1 MKKMKSLFD
10 IINSSLIEGVLPKN
24 FSLPSID
31 DGKIKWADGAIDG
44 VAIYHMGRTEADE
57 KDLALMEEAVRASA
71 ASDYDKAVELFTELG
86 KQKRALELIDDVQK
100 FIIEHSDE
108 LPARNVFKTSVDI
121 ITKSDDRECV
131 KYGLSML
138 ELFNL
143 NGNNELISKVMT
155 LGLSDEFTL
164 FALFILLR
172 LDNGNELVFELA
184 KKVRGWGRIHA
195 VERLEPV
202 NDEIKDWI
210 LKEGID
216 NNVLSAYSALT
227 CFNKADVCE
236 RMKGDLTED
245 EFRGVRE
252 IIAELLN
259 EGPVLGCSVIEG
271 WDKYVEMFLEKAKLQ
286 KLCDRDYEVINS
298 IKAYFENEE
307 KVNKEIVDM
316 CNSLIL

>member
-10 IINSSLIEGVLPKN
+10 IINSSLIEGVLPEN

-31 DGKIKWADGAIDG
+31 DGKIKWADGAMDG

-138 ELFNL
+138 EVKSADNTRAK
-143 NGNNELISKVMT
+143 S
-155 LGLSDEFTL
+155 
-164 FALFILLR
+164 LR
-172 LDNGNELVFELA
+172 IYMETYKPEYA
-184 KKVRGWGRIHA
+184 
-195 VERLEPV
+195 
-202 NDEIKDWI
+202 IK
-210 LKEGID
+210 
-216 NNVLSAYSALT
+216 LSAKN
-227 CFNKADVCE
+227 F
-236 RMKGDLTED
+236 GFED
-245 EFRGVRE
+245 G
-252 IIAELLN
+252 
-259 EGPVLGCSVIEG
+259 
-271 WDKYVEMFLEKAKLQ
+271 KK
-286 KLCDRDYEVINS
+286 
-298 IKAYFENEE
+298 
-307 KVNKEIVDM
+307 IVPLYAAF
-316 CNSLIL
+316 CI